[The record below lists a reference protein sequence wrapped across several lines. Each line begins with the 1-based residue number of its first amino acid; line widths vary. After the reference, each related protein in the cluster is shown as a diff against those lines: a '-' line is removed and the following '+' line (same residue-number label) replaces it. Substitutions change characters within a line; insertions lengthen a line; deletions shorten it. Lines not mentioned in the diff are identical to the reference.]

1 MLGNVGPAEIIIIIA
16 VLVGVFGKKKTTEI
30 ARDMGGA
37 SKELK
42 KFRKEYQ
49 EALEELQKPI
59 DETAPDDKTQEEKL
73 AQLAK
78 EAKEAKEVKKE
89 AKKGNQK
96 KRPAS
101 AKATAGG
108 PPKASL
114 ASGGQAGELTAR
126 QLDEQMIKNAYPKAE
141 PVQTMK
147 KKSKVRGG
155 EKSA

>member
-1 MLGNVGPAEIIIIIA
+1 MLGNVGPAEIIIIVA

-42 KFRKEYQ
+42 KFKKEYQ

-59 DETAPDDKTQEEKL
+59 DETAPPDKTQEAKL

-78 EAKEAKEVKKE
+78 EVKEAQKEAKMR
-89 AKKGNQK
+89 NQK
-96 KRPAS
+96 TKPAS
-101 AKATAGG
+101 AKAA
-108 PPKASL
+108 
-114 ASGGQAGELTAR
+114 AGELTAR
-126 QLDEQMIKNAYPKAE
+126 QLDEQMIKDAYPKAE
-141 PVQTMK
+141 PVQTK
-147 KKSKVRGG
+147 KKRSKVRGG

>member
-1 MLGNVGPAEIIIIIA
+1 MLGNVGLAEIILIIA

-49 EALEELQKPI
+49 ETLEELKKPVE
-59 DETAPDDKTQEEKL
+59 ETTPADKPQEAELK
-73 AQLAK
+73 QLAK
-78 EAKEAKEVKKE
+78 EAKEAK
-89 AKKGNQK
+89 KGSRK
-96 KRPAS
+96 TKSAS
-101 AKATAGG
+101 TKATAGE
-108 PPKASL
+108 
-114 ASGGQAGELTAR
+114 QTGELTAR
-126 QLDEQMIKNAYPKAE
+126 QLDEQMIKDVYPKAE
-141 PVQTMK
+141 PVQTK

>member
-1 MLGNVGPAEIIIIIA
+1 MLGNVGPAEIILIIA

-49 EALEELQKPI
+49 ETLEELKKPVE
-59 DETAPDDKTQEEKL
+59 ETTPTDKPQEAELK
-73 AQLAK
+73 QLAK
-78 EAKEAKEVKKE
+78 EAKEAK
-89 AKKGNQK
+89 KGSRK
-96 KRPAS
+96 TKSAS
-101 AKATAGG
+101 TKATAGE
-108 PPKASL
+108 
-114 ASGGQAGELTAR
+114 QTGELTAR
-126 QLDEQMIKNAYPKAE
+126 QLDEQMIKDVYPKAE
-141 PVQTMK
+141 PVQTK

>member
-1 MLGNVGPAEIIIIIA
+1 MLGNVGPAEIILIIA

-49 EALEELQKPI
+49 ETLEELKKPVE
-59 DETAPDDKTQEEKL
+59 ETTPADKPQEAELK
-73 AQLAK
+73 QLAK
-78 EAKEAKEVKKE
+78 EAKEAKKKAE
-89 AKKGNQK
+89 IGNRK
-96 KRPAS
+96 TKSAS
-101 AKATAGG
+101 AKATAGE
-108 PPKASL
+108 
-114 ASGGQAGELTAR
+114 QTGELTAR
-126 QLDEQMIKNAYPKAE
+126 QLDEQMIKDVYPKAE
-141 PVQTMK
+141 PVQTK

>member
-42 KFRKEYQ
+42 KFKKEYQ

-59 DETAPDDKTQEEKL
+59 DETAPPDKTQEEKL

-78 EAKEAKEVKKE
+78 EVKEAQKEAKMRTRKTKS
-89 AKKGNQK
+89 
-96 KRPAS
+96 AS
-101 AKATAGG
+101 AKATTGET
-108 PPKASL
+108 
-114 ASGGQAGELTAR
+114 GELTAR
-126 QLDEQMIKNAYPKAE
+126 QLDEQMIKDAYPKAE
-141 PVQTMK
+141 PVQTK
-147 KKSKVRGG
+147 KKRSKVRGG